1 MQKNVGYVSRRRGR
15 KARTASSARATP
27 VPTEQHTS
35 EKLAWLDA
43 LEAAC
48 HPSRASSPAASPPE
62 SSPSESSPSP
72 ADLDTATLAALY
84 VRQGLFDRAVSV
96 YERMLARDPGNTRL
110 AVALEETRRLARE
123 ATRPRPGGTPQA
135 PPPPSAP
142 PAPAASPARVAVAG
156 GAAPASASDGIS
168 IREQLRGILDGEAP
182 GAAFLEASRREWL
195 DGLGSLG

>member
-1 MQKNVGYVSRRRGR
+1 M
-15 KARTASSARATP
+15 
-27 VPTEQHTS
+27 
-35 EKLAWLDA
+35 AWLNA

-48 HPSRASSPAASPPE
+48 HPDRAPSSTPEAPPPAESPASASPPE
-62 SSPSESSPSP
+62 SSPAP

-123 ATRPRPGGTPQA
+123 ATRPRSGGTPPA
-135 PPPPSAP
+135 PPPPS
-142 PAPAASPARVAVAG
+142 APAASPARVAVAG
-156 GAAPASASDGIS
+156 GAATASATDGIS